1 MAARE
6 PSPAVPAA
14 PDSSDRDRL
23 DELRSE
29 LGQVEWLSREL
40 RARESLR
47 RRVTEASL
55 WTRLWAWTQ

>member
-1 MAARE
+1 MAARV
-6 PSPAVPAA
+6 PSPAPAA
-14 PDSSDRDRL
+14 SDASDRDRL

-40 RARESLR
+40 RGRASLR
-47 RRVTEASL
+47 RRLSEASL